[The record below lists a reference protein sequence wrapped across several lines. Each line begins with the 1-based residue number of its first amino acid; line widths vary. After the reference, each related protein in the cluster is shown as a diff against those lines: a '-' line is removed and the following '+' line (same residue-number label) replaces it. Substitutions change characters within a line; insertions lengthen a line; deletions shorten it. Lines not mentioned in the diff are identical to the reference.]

1 MKCLIQIKGH
11 VNYVTYRKGSTMS
24 KKTIMEEVEDA
35 QRDYLDSKLIV
46 IGFGSE
52 EKNQAFKEKL
62 KSQYI
67 EAEVFNKNFRKK
79 EK

>member
-35 QRDYLDSKLIV
+35 QRDHLKSKLIV
-46 IGFGSE
+46 IGFDSE
-52 EKNQAFKEKL
+52 KKNQNFKDKIV
-62 KSQYI
+62 SQYI
-67 EAEVFNKNFRKK
+67 EAEGFNKNFRKK

>member
-1 MKCLIQIKGH
+1 
-11 VNYVTYRKGSTMS
+11 
-24 KKTIMEEVEDA
+24 MEEVEDA
-35 QRDYLDSKLIV
+35 QRDHLDSKLIV

-67 EAEVFNKNFRKK
+67 EAEGFNKNFRKK
-79 EK
+79 K

>member
-1 MKCLIQIKGH
+1 
-11 VNYVTYRKGSTMS
+11 MS

-46 IGFGSE
+46 IGCGN
-52 EKNQAFKEKL
+52 EKENQTFKDKL
-62 KSQYI
+62 VSQWI
-67 EAEVFNKNFRKK
+67 EAEGCNKNFRK

>member
-35 QRDYLDSKLIV
+35 QRDHLKSKLIV
-46 IGFGSE
+46 IGFNSE
-52 EKNQAFKEKL
+52 KKNQNFKDKIV
-62 KSQYI
+62 SQYI
-67 EAEVFNKNFRKK
+67 EAEGFNKNFRKK